1 MKVSIITVCYNS
13 SKTIEDTIKS
23 VLSQSY
29 ENIEYIVVDGN
40 SNDGTQAIIEKYRN
54 QIAHY
59 VSEPDKGMYD
69 GINKGIRTATGD
81 IIGILNSDDIYK
93 DETIIGR
100 VAKRMTVNKTDA
112 LYGDLKY
119 VKADDLNK
127 TVRYWKSGP
136 FKRGKFLFGWMPPHP
151 TFFLKRE
158 VYEEFGGY
166 LTNFRSAAD
175 YELMLRMLF
184 RHRISV
190 SYLPKVM
197 VLMREGG
204 LSNQTLEN
212 RINANKED
220 KKAWMLNDLRGFF
233 FTTWL
238 KPVRKIP
245 QFLVWGR

>member
-1 MKVSIITVCYNS
+1 MKVSIITVSYNS
-13 SKTIEDTIKS
+13 CQTIEDTIKS
-23 VLSQSY
+23 VLSQKY
-29 ENIEYIVVDGN
+29 KNIEYIVVDGN
-40 SNDGTQAIIEKYRN
+40 SKDGTQAIIEKYED
-54 QIAHY
+54 QITQY
-59 VSEPDKGMYD
+59 ISEPDNGMYD
-69 GINKGIRTATGD
+69 GINKGLRMATGD
-81 IIGILNSDDIYK
+81 VVGILNSDDVYK

-100 VAKRMTVNKTDA
+100 IVERMKETGSDA

-119 VKADDLNK
+119 VKADDINK

-158 VYEEFGGY
+158 AYERLGGY
-166 LTNFRSAAD
+166 ITNFRSAAD

-204 LSNQTLEN
+204 MSNQTLEN

-220 KKAWMLNDLRGFF
+220 KKAWLINDLNGFF

-238 KPVRKIP
+238 KPIRKIP
-245 QFLVWGR
+245 QFLVLGR

>member
-13 SKTIEDTIKS
+13 SKTIADTLKS
-23 VLSQSY
+23 VITQSY
-29 ENIEYIVVDGN
+29 KNIEYIVIDGK
-40 SNDGTQAIIEKYRN
+40 SKDGTQNIIAQYRDG
-54 QIAHY
+54 ISKY
-59 VSEPDKGMYD
+59 VSEPDNGMYD
-69 GINKGIRTATGD
+69 AINKGIRMATGD
-81 IIGILNSDDIYK
+81 IIGILNSDDIYTNDK
-93 DETIIGR
+93 VIEEM
-100 VAKRMTVNKTDA
+100 VKRMEETNSDA

-119 VKADDLNK
+119 VQEDDLSK

-158 VYEEFGGY
+158 VYQQYGGY
-166 LTNFRSAAD
+166 LTTFKSAAD

-184 RHRISV
+184 RFKVSV

-204 LSNQTLEN
+204 LSNQSLGN
-212 RINANKED
+212 RVNANKED
-220 KKAWMLNDLRGFF
+220 KLAWVINGLRGFF

-238 KPVRKIP
+238 KPIRKIP
-245 QFLVWGR
+245 QFLLPSR